1 MKFRSVF
8 SVLLVLLP
16 LDTGAAEKDDNIWLL
31 VETGPHVLKVMEGDR
46 DLEVF
51 ERIAIGRHGVG
62 LFKERG
68 DNKTPLG
75 EYHIGWINKK
85 SRYHKFFGFTYPNR
99 ENAERAYEMGIIG
112 PDTYRSILRT
122 GADAA
127 IPPQNTP
134 LGGQI
139 GIHGL
144 GRANPAVHQTFDWT
158 QGCIAVTNEQIDR
171 LSAWVKKGT
180 LVIIR

>member
-1 MKFRSVF
+1 MKFRPVL
-8 SVLLVLLP
+8 SVLPVLLS
-16 LDTGAAEKDDNIWLL
+16 LNTGASEKDESIWLL
-31 VETGPHVLKVMEGDR
+31 VETIPHVLKVMEGDH

-68 DNKTPLG
+68 DYKTPLG
-75 EYHIGWINKK
+75 EYRIGWINEN

-99 ENAERAYEMGIIG
+99 ENAARAYETGLIG
-112 PDTYRSILRT
+112 LDTYRTILRT
-122 GADAA
+122 SVGAAV
-127 IPPQNTP
+127 PPQNTI

-144 GRANPAVHQTFDWT
+144 GRANPAVHEVFDWT
-158 QGCIAVTNEQIDR
+158 QGCIAMTNEQIDR